1 MKKII
6 NFPPLEDWQRQPFND
21 ITQKGLNSGNTYV
34 IKAIRQCGKS
44 ILSELILIYYALSF
58 KDTTSIIIEPTN
70 GQNRKI
76 FKDIVK
82 MMDGSG
88 SIKNANAGV
97 LEIEFINGSTIVC
110 KSAEQRDNLRGFT
123 VSGILIYDEA
133 STIPD
138 EIIDITLPYVNAHN
152 SPVLFTS
159 TPKFKR
165 GRFFEAFSESNNFTY
180 DWAKFD
186 TSKYLSK
193 TTLDKYRKTVAHTI
207 FIQDYL
213 GQFAELS
220 GAVFGDFSKCVGKL
234 INSESPIEVMGI
246 DWGSGTG
253 NDFTAITILNKDKQ
267 MVDIQYFNDKD
278 ATETINAIKNIYDK
292 WKPRLVIAEK
302 NSIGNVYLDLLK
314 RKLNR
319 QVIAFNTTNESKNS
333 IINNLQLAFQ
343 NEEISILDDME
354 LLTQLSAYE
363 QQLTSTGK
371 STFNG
376 QNGFHDDL
384 VMALAIAYSVFT
396 KHQIDIR

>member
-1 MKKII
+1 MSKVI
-6 NFPPLEDWQRQPFND
+6 NFPVLEDWQRQPFED
-21 ITQKGLNSGNTYV
+21 ITNGFGSNNTYV
-34 IKAIRQCGKS
+34 VKAIRQCGKS
-44 ILSELILIYYALSF
+44 IMSELILIYYALHF

-88 SIKNANAGV
+88 TIKNANAGV

-138 EIIDITLPYVNAHN
+138 EIIDITLPYVNAHH
-152 SPVLFTS
+152 SPVLMVS

-165 GRFFEAFSESNNFTY
+165 GRFYEAFTDIDNFTY
-180 DWAKFD
+180 DWSTFD
-186 TSKYLSK
+186 TSKYLSPQ
-193 TTLDKYRKTVAHTI
+193 TLEKYRRTVAHTI

-220 GAVFGDFSKCVGKL
+220 GAVFGDFSKCISK
-234 INSESPIEVMGI
+234 IIDESSPIEVMGI
-246 DWGSGTG
+246 DWGSGTS
-253 NDFTAITILNKDKQ
+253 NDFTAIAVLNKDKQ
-267 MVDIQYFNDKD
+267 LVDIQYFNDKD
-278 ATETINAIKNIYDK
+278 ATETISIIKKIYDK
-292 WKPRLVIAEK
+292 WKPRIVIAEK
-302 NSIGNVYLDLLK
+302 NSIGSVYLDLLK
-314 RKLNR
+314 RRLNR
-319 QVIAFNTTNESKNS
+319 SVIAFNTTNDTKNA
-333 IINNLQLAFQ
+333 IINKLQLAFQ
-343 NEEISILDDME
+343 NEEITLLDDVE

-363 QQLTSTGK
+363 QQITSTGK

-384 VMALAIAYSVFT
+384 VMALAIAYSALNR
-396 KHQIDIR
+396 HQIDIR